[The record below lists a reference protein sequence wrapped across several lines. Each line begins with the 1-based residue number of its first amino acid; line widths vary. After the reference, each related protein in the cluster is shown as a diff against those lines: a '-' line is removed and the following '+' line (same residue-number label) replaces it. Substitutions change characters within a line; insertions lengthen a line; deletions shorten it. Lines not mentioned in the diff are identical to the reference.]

1 MNTPTRSLGPEIF
14 AMSVRA
20 LRANWLRSLLTTLGV
35 VVGVATV
42 VAMTSIIQGFNRTV
56 ETAFTSFG
64 SHVIYLRKSNIGST
78 FNPDFVD
85 SMRRTPAFV
94 PDDAEAI
101 REYCPDVAAVTV
113 MGFVTG
119 VTVSYRGRSTKG
131 VQTLG
136 VDPYVQEVLA
146 YDPWKG
152 RFFTDEE
159 MRRGAQ
165 VVVLGK
171 NVREALMTGEDPI
184 GKTVHLDGIPFRVVG
199 ELEPKGKSLFTSAD
213 DLINIP
219 YTTLTKYFPPGPDAP
234 FFVPKVGQYYLNA
247 VAVTPERT
255 PKAID
260 EITELLRRRRG
271 IRSDRPLNFA
281 IFTEETFTK
290 VFHQLTGATF
300 LVMILISSIAL
311 VVGGIGVM
319 NIMLVAVTERTRE
332 IGLRKAL
339 GAPRASIL
347 GQVLIEAILLTT
359 LGGAIGLLA
368 GAGAAQLVRA
378 ASGLPAYTPLWVVIV
393 AVLFS
398 AAVGLFFGVYPALRA
413 SQLDPVDAL
422 RWE

>member
-1 MNTPTRSLGPEIF
+1 MMRAPRHLSGEIF
-14 AMSVRA
+14 AMAVRA

-64 SHVIYLRKSNIGST
+64 SHVIYLRKSNVGST
-78 FNPDFVD
+78 FNPEFVD
-85 SMRRTPAFV
+85 SMKRTPAFV

-101 REYCPDVAAVTV
+101 RELCPDVASVTV

-119 VTVSYRGRSTKG
+119 ITVSYRGRSTKG

-159 MRRGAQ
+159 MRRSAQ

-184 GKTVHLDGIPFRVVG
+184 GKIVHLNGIPFRVVG

-213 DLINIP
+213 DLVNIP
-219 YTTLTKYFPPGPDAP
+219 YTTLTKYFPPGDDAP
-234 FFVPKVGQYYLNA
+234 FFVPKSGQYYLNA
-247 VAVTPERT
+247 VAVTPDRT

-260 EITELLRRRRG
+260 EITEVMRRRRG
-271 IRSDRPLNFA
+271 LRSNRPPNFA

-290 VFHQLTGATF
+290 VFQQLTGATF

-347 GQVLIEAILLTT
+347 GQFLIEAILLTT
-359 LGGAIGLLA
+359 AGGALGLGA
-368 GAGAAQLVRA
+368 GAGVAQLVRA
-378 ASGLPAYTPLWVVIV
+378 ASGLPAYTPLWVIVV

-398 AAVGLFFGVYPALRA
+398 SAIGLFFGIYPAMRA
-413 SQLDPVDAL
+413 SLLDPVEAL